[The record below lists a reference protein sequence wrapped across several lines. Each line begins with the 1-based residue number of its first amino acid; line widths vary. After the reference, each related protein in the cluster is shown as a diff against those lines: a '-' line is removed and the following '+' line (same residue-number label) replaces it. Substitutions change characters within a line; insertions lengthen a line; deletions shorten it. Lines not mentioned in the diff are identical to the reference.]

1 MECVAILEIGT
12 VIMIIVAIA
21 VAIWRDRRR

>member
-1 MECVAILEIGT
+1 MIYVAILESACA
-12 VIMIIVAIA
+12 VMIIVSII